1 MVYVTA
7 RQSAAS
13 KSVELRQVY
22 HPNMSPQL
30 PIRTEVGL
38 DDIAFGRTVAVS
50 SAIVQSAAAIRII
63 IVIRPL
69 SRDAPNTAAVV
80 QLQSREITQK
90 WSMPPREWAAAKAQ
104 LAMVFGDRFEVNR

>member
-69 SRDAPNTAAVV
+69 SRDAPNTAAV